1 MVARTPSTSVLR
13 PTLIDRLIEPRG
25 GSSHPGIGL
34 RELKRAVARDL
45 EWLLNTRNEMVRS
58 PELASLGEARTSVLT
73 YGVPDQSTASRSS
86 KNDRARVRKEIANAV
101 RTFEPRLLPATVV
114 ISDFEDTTDVADPS
128 LRFRIEATL
137 YVEPIS
143 EPVFFDSSVDLTT
156 GEFHVDGSL

>member
-1 MVARTPSTSVLR
+1 MAARTPSTSVLR
-13 PTLIDRLIEPRG
+13 PTLIDRLLEPRG
-25 GSSHPGIGL
+25 GSAHPGIGL

-45 EWLLNTRNEMVRS
+45 EWLLNTRNEVVRS
-58 PELASLGEARTSVLT
+58 PELAGLAEARASVLT
-73 YGVPDQSTASRSS
+73 YGVPDNSASSRSS

-101 RTFEPRLLPATVV
+101 RTFEPRLVPATVV
-114 ISDFEDTTDVADPS
+114 ISDFEDAADLADSS

-143 EPVFFDSSVDLTT
+143 EPVSFDSSVDIAT